1 MDYWRE
7 ELAGVQQLQLPTDV
21 VRAGKAC
28 SRGGWLAVSVE
39 ERVVVALESFAARCG
54 ATMFMVLLSALQLL
68 LAARSGQDDVVVS
81 HAASLMSLA
90 FPAQR
95 LREGP
100 TSSLYTVLS
109 LLCRSGNLCASGCPT
124 WQAPS

>member
-1 MDYWRE
+1 M
-7 ELAGVQQLQLPTDV
+7 QQLQLPTDV

-39 ERVVVALESFAARCG
+39 ERVVVALESFAAHCG

-100 TSSLYTVLS
+100 ISALS
-109 LLCRSGNLCASGCPT
+109 ALFAV
-124 WQAPS
+124 